1 MNAVILTIF
10 GVVITPWKLV
20 GYSGV
25 LLFAGRWV
33 FQLAA
38 TRREGKPTM
47 PRIFWTM
54 SVAGS
59 ALLLAY
65 FIWGKNDSVGV
76 LSNLFPMGVALYKA
90 AGRERSVR
98 IYAPV
103 GAHQDLL
110 PYLVRRLLE
119 NGANTSFVH
128 SFLDED
134 VPAERIAADPYTT
147 LSAAPALRYLE
158 AKYLEP

>member
-1 MNAVILTIF
+1 MNSVILTLF
-10 GVVITPWKLV
+10 GVVITPWKLI

-54 SVAGS
+54 SVLGS
-59 ALLLAY
+59 ALLLSY

-76 LSNLFPMGVALYKA
+76 LSNLFPMGVALYNLVLDIRS
-90 AGRERSVR
+90 GRESSD
-98 IYAPV
+98 
-103 GAHQDLL
+103 G
-110 PYLVRRLLE
+110 
-119 NGANTSFVH
+119 
-128 SFLDED
+128 
-134 VPAERIAADPYTT
+134 
-147 LSAAPALRYLE
+147 
-158 AKYLEP
+158 